1 MVVHENPIGLGK
13 LKEMEFAPMVASGE
27 PRANQIKNISFRL
40 SLKTI
45 FLHIF
50 EVLRKEAPRQERSRE
65 LIDQIAVSVVGGT
78 NGGAIAHKGF
88 VKEGFLQ
95 VI

>member
-1 MVVHENPIGLGK
+1 M
-13 LKEMEFAPMVASGE
+13 
-27 PRANQIKNISFRL
+27 
-40 SLKTI
+40 
-45 FLHIF
+45 
-50 EVLRKEAPRQERSRE
+50 LRKEAPRQERSRE